1 MRVYFDSSAL
11 VKRAVG
17 EPESPALLDAI
28 DRYAADGVGLSTSTL
43 ASIELHRA
51 VRLRLDGESPFEVV
65 GLIEFALSG
74 LLEYPITEQVA
85 SIASRL
91 GPFSL
96 RSLDAIHLATASL
109 MSADLVCAYDNRLL
123 LAASELGFRTISPGV
138 VSPSR

>member
-1 MRVYFDSSAL
+1 VRVYFDSSAL

-65 GLIEFALSG
+65 RLIEFALSG

-96 RSLDAIHLATASL
+96 RGLDAIHLATATL
-109 MSADLVCAYDNRLL
+109 VDADLVCAYDQRLL
-123 LAASELGFRTISPGV
+123 LAASELGFRTISPG
-138 VSPSR
+138 RD

>member
-17 EPESPALLDAI
+17 ERESLALLDAI

-51 VRLRLDGESPFEVV
+51 VRLRLDGASPFEVV
-65 GLIEFALSG
+65 RLIEFALSG

-85 SIASRL
+85 SVASRL

-96 RSLDAIHLATASL
+96 RSLDAIHLATATL
-109 MSADLVCAYDNRLL
+109 VSADLVCAYDQRLL
-123 LAASELGFRTISPGV
+123 LAASELGFRTISPGEA
-138 VSPSR
+138 

>member
-17 EPESPALLDAI
+17 ERESPALLDAI

-65 GLIEFALSG
+65 RLIEFALSG

-96 RSLDAIHLATASL
+96 RSLDAIHLATATL
-109 MSADLVCAYDNRLL
+109 VSADLVCAYDQRLL
-123 LAASELGFRTISPGV
+123 LAASELGFRTISPG
-138 VSPSR
+138 RD